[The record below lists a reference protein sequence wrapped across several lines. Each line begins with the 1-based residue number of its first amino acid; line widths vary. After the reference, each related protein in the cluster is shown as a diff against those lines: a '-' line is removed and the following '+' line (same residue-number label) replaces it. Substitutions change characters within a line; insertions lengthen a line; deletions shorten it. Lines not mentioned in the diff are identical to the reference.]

1 VAGEQGGELGRA
13 YIRVD
18 ADLSPLDAKLVE
30 AKQKIDQAAA
40 GRGAGG
46 TGLPGGTPGTPGGGG
61 ASPEPIKPPDP
72 KPFEDANERIGNSFR
87 KSVAQVTGFISAI
100 GAIAGIAVLF
110 YKLGES
116 IRDGFTSPM
125 DRAIEKAER
134 FTDSLNFA
142 DPIASVT
149 KLDEKIAELSKELGG
164 LQEADFITQSIQG
177 YKGRTESAI
186 NEELGKLQQQREFL
200 SAAADRK
207 RAEAEEVESQ
217 RRVDRERKLQ
227 QQIAE
232 IRGQV
237 KSEDVQKDDAIAR
250 QQVEALV
257 ARQRAGTETE
267 KKLYTDLYNAL
278 QGERERIERESRQKM
293 IDEGEAALY
302 DSIAREAAAREAM
315 ASQVAQKTAAL
326 FQQAFTVTDS
336 SLERIEVGINRL
348 IEVIQLREGQ
358 GL

>member
-1 VAGEQGGELGRA
+1 MAEQGGELGRA

-18 ADLSPLDAKLVE
+18 ADLSPLDAKLAE
-30 AKQKIDQAAA
+30 AKQKIDQTVT
-40 GRGAGG
+40 GSGAGG
-46 TGLPGGTPGTPGGGG
+46 TGLPGATPGGG
-61 ASPEPIKPPDP
+61 AVQITPEIKPPDP
-72 KPFEDANERIGNSFR
+72 KPFEDANERIDKSFR
-87 KSVAQVTGFISAI
+87 RSVSAVTGFIGAV
-100 GAIAGIAVLF
+100 GAIAGLAVVF

-116 IRDGFTSPM
+116 IREALVDPIE
-125 DRAIEKAER
+125 RATEKAER
-134 FTDSLNFA
+134 FTDTLNFA
-142 DPIASVT
+142 DPIESVG
-149 KLDEKIAELSKELGG
+149 KLNEKIAELSKELGG
-164 LQEADFITQSIQG
+164 LQEADVVTQSIQG
-177 YKGRTESAI
+177 FRGRTESAI
-186 NEELGKLQQQREFL
+186 TEEIAKLQQQRDFL
-200 SAAADRK
+200 SQAADRK
-207 RAEAEEVESQ
+207 RSEQEDIENQ

-232 IRGQV
+232 IRGQA
-237 KSEDVQKDDAIAR
+237 KTEDVQKDEAIAR
-250 QQVEALV
+250 QQVEAIV
-257 ARQRAGTETE
+257 ARMRAESESE

-315 ASQVAQKTAAL
+315 ASQVAQKTAQL